1 MKEYIF
7 SCEETHLSTQ
17 CLESTVLRLPTAT
30 MPDRIPHGRTRLTR
44 MRSAM
49 ARIMS
54 CMPIHGPHSNHIDI
68 LERPGCTQLPHLL
81 LAGSRERSGVQ
92 KAERVS

>member
-17 CLESTVLRLPTAT
+17 CLQYYAYPLHAT
-30 MPDRIPHGRTRLTR
+30 MPDRIPHGITRLTR